1 MRLLEKNETLNEL
14 ASLYCPH
21 PLPFYFC
28 VSKNKK
34 GRRVIQPEGCR
45 VATGGGYSKYCKLTL
60 SLLIWYPPLALVC
73 KHTSGFLPPN
83 FFP

>member
-1 MRLLEKNETLNEL
+1 MRILEKMSLLMNLLLSIALTLCRFIFAL
-14 ASLYCPH
+14 
-21 PLPFYFC
+21 
-28 VSKNKK
+28 VKIRK
-34 GRRVIQPEGCR
+34 GGGCR
-45 VATGGGYSKYCKLTL
+45 VATGGDYSKCCKLTL